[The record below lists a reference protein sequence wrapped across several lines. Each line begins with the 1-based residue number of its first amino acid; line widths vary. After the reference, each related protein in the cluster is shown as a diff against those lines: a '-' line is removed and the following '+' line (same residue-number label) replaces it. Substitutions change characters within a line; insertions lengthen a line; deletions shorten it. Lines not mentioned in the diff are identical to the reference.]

1 MKCGCMTQCLL
12 WEGRTMGKLRCDILT
27 MCKQILV
34 CNTRWMAERCS
45 SCNSSH
51 QNGCHGILVSQI
63 LITFSW
69 ITDLFPSLQ
78 AFRRSSSWSIVEMS
92 KSSYSLLP
100 WLWTF
105 HIQESNLPIWCLTMD
120 LEGLQIAC
128 SMFDRQFG
136 SSCLQVN
143 DSYIFLQDLRPGAG
157 PAPKIGSTVV
167 VRLRCWA
174 LVQSN
179 LSRRAKRISDILEEP
194 EWFLF
199 CSTSFP
205 LRGLWPQG

>member
-12 WEGRTMGKLRCDILT
+12 WEGRTTGKLRCDILT

-34 CNTRWMAERCS
+34 CNTRWVAERCS
-45 SCNSSH
+45 SCCNSSH
-51 QNGCHGILVSQI
+51 QDGCHGISVSQI

-69 ITDLFPSLQ
+69 MTDLFPSLP

-92 KSSYSLLP
+92 ESSYSLLP

-105 HIQESNLPIWCLTMD
+105 HIQESNLPIWCLIMN

-128 SMFDRQFG
+128 GMFDRQFG

-167 VRLRCWA
+167 VRLTCWA

-194 EWFLF
+194 EWF
-199 CSTSFP
+199 
-205 LRGLWPQG
+205 